1 MATINNLRLIREL
14 YGATQEQ
21 VARALS
27 VNRMTVANWE
37 NGNSVASAANREKLS
52 MYFGIGPEF
61 IYDKALSEDAKKVIL
76 SAAKYFSRSYR

>member
-27 VNRMTVANWE
+27 VNRMTVAN
-37 NGNSVASAANREKLS
+37 
-52 MYFGIGPEF
+52 
-61 IYDKALSEDAKKVIL
+61 
-76 SAAKYFSRSYR
+76 